1 MRNLPPPPGERPAKR
16 PRLASKYPMD
26 PPLSNS
32 NSTSSSRQ
40 NLHHP
45 RTISANGTADRQ
57 RPNDSHFGDAL
68 RRGHSDG
75 NVISSNFKSKSRGS
89 TDISQ
94 AEREA
99 LVDMLRQPSSSRQD
113 PSSRA
118 QLAASRAAIMAA
130 DRRRRLSEHAEE
142 QSRSRLSNN
151 LSFVHPGSSRS
162 RQGLTQMG
170 GDRPTFGPSTLNSTA
185 TPRTSERPLPR
196 RPSLENLQNRRSR
209 EITLPRWEPDAGVFK
224 CPICGTTFSFWY
236 RKHHCRKCGRVVC
249 ANCSPHRIT
258 IPRQFIVHPPEDAT
272 PSPKTATNPGVEV
285 VDLTSDDDAPQAN
298 PEGRPQSSEY
308 RIDPAL
314 GGGQEVRLCNPCV
327 PDPNP
332 LPHLP
337 YLSTTQHSFNPF
349 SRPDNVNQQSPPTP
363 GLLSSGEGQLPT
375 LGGRVSWG
383 RPEYRS
389 NNASRFD
396 GSAPLA
402 AITSS
407 TAGASS
413 STSRPTGSPMPL
425 SGHSSVYGSAP
436 DQSAHQVSLL
446 KAMMI
451 GPPQLTSQSVIWQ
464 HSFKIARTI
473 VTTHH

>member
-1 MRNLPPPPGERPAKR
+1 
-16 PRLASKYPMD
+16 MD
-26 PPLSNS
+26 PPFSNS
-32 NSTSSSRQ
+32 NPTSSSRQ
-40 NLHHP
+40 SLQHP
-45 RTISANGTADRQ
+45 RTISANSPADRQ
-57 RPNDSHFGDAL
+57 RPNDNHLGDTL

-75 NVISSNFKSKSRGS
+75 SVISSNFKSKSRGS
-89 TDISQ
+89 SEVSK

-99 LVDMLRQPSSSRQD
+99 LVDMLRESSSRQD
-113 PSSRA
+113 PSNRA

-130 DRRRRLSEHAEE
+130 DRRRRLSEQAEE
-142 QSRSRLSNN
+142 QSRNRSSNN

-162 RQGLTQMG
+162 RQSFTPLG
-170 GDRPTFGPSTLNSTA
+170 GDRPSFGPSTLNSTA
-185 TPRTSERPLPR
+185 TSRTSERPLPR
-196 RPSLENLQNRRSR
+196 RPSSDNFQNRRSR
-209 EITLPRWEPDAGVFK
+209 EITLPRWESDAGVSK

-285 VDLTSDDDAPQAN
+285 VDLTGDDDAPLVN

-332 LPHLP
+332 LPHFP
-337 YLSTTQHSFNPF
+337 YLSKTQHSFNPF
-349 SRPDNVNQQSPPTP
+349 PRPDNINQQAPPTS
-363 GLLSSGEGQLPT
+363 GLSSSGEGQLPT
-375 LGGRVSWG
+375 LGRRVSWG

-389 NNASRFD
+389 NNTSMFD

-402 AITSS
+402 GITSS
-407 TAGASS
+407 TAGSSS

-425 SGHSSVYGSAP
+425 PGHSSVYGSAP
-436 DQSAHQVSLL
+436 DQTAHQVSLL
-446 KAMMI
+446 IAMI

-464 HSFKIARTI
+464 HSFKPVRTI
-473 VTTHH
+473 VTMHH

>member
-1 MRNLPPPPGERPAKR
+1 M
-16 PRLASKYPMD
+16 ASKYLMD
-26 PPLSNS
+26 PPFSNL

-40 NLHHP
+40 NSQHP
-45 RTISANGTADRQ
+45 RTISANGTTDRQ
-57 RPNDSHFGDAL
+57 RPNDSHFGDTL

-75 NVISSNFKSKSRGS
+75 NVISNNLKSKSRGS
-89 TDISQ
+89 TEVSQ

-113 PSSRA
+113 PTSRA
-118 QLAASRAAIMAA
+118 QLAANRAAIVAA

-142 QSRSRLSNN
+142 QSRSRSSNN
-151 LSFVHPGSSRS
+151 LTFVQPSTSRS
-162 RQGLTQMG
+162 RQGFTQLG
-170 GDRPTFGPSTLNSTA
+170 GDRPTFVHSALNSTA
-185 TPRTSERPLPR
+185 TPRTSERPLPP
-196 RPSLENLQNRRSR
+196 RPSLDNLQNRRSR
-209 EITLPRWEPDAGVFK
+209 EITLPRWEPDAGVSK

-258 IPRQFIVHPPEDAT
+258 IPRQFIVHPPEGAT

-298 PEGRPQSSEY
+298 SEGRPQSSEY

-332 LPHLP
+332 LPHVP

-349 SRPDNVNQQSPPTP
+349 SRPDNVNQQLPPTS
-363 GLLSSGEGQLPT
+363 GLSSSGEVQLPT

-389 NNASRFD
+389 NNASRLD
-396 GSAPLA
+396 GSAPLPA
-402 AITSS
+402 FTSS
-407 TAGASS
+407 TAGASNN
-413 STSRPTGSPMPL
+413 TSRPTGSPMPL
-425 SGHSSVYGSAP
+425 PGHSSVYGSAP
-436 DQSAHQVSLL
+436 DQSPHQVSLL
-446 KAMMI
+446 IAMMI
-451 GPPQLTSQSVIWQ
+451 GSPQLTTQSVIWQ
-464 HSFKIARTI
+464 HSFKIVRTI
-473 VTTHH
+473 VTIHR